1 MNITIEALFLLIFI
15 LLYVIVMLILKIL
28 VNKLSNIEEIFVRA
42 HKRLAVVLSLVKSTY
57 MGSFENLSTIYA
69 IQQTLI
75 VDVNEGAWQQQSLQ
89 KIQAREIKKLRA
101 RWRVRRKE
109 AAIYLGILQ
118 TEKSRIALE
127 EALLQEK
134 DYSVKIYISNAI
146 TDILSPASLP
156 VLLKALIGS
165 HKWYREKAISNILE
179 YDQCFFQYFE
189 QLYSTTE
196 MEYIELLIKY
206 ASENIGD
213 TTKKYLLSF
222 VDDFDLIKESV
233 KDYYIHANQ
242 TGSRVYKLD
251 YVEADLNGLLERTC
265 RTLANIY
272 YNDLAQEKY
281 IASPLPV
288 IKTNAFWAY
297 SKLKH
302 TEALLTLLDQ
312 VGDTVYHR
320 TITATVGKMLEDNP
334 RFLYLIE
341 DAFEKETD
349 PVKANH
355 LAEILSTKV
364 EYYVLK
370 LNTKSD
376 MRSEKIL
383 KAIIQNDKIN
393 ALIGFINRNKNTD
406 IENRLVH
413 ILKETLVSESDVAKT
428 FQSYLNHRM
437 LEKIGLTPISQSKE
451 RHVQKKDPK
460 LIKAVIGLTLLS
472 LLAFPVYF
480 YFKHYDFIRE
490 VSPRTLLKYYVIDYN
505 YLLAYYSVA
514 VNLSYLILMCFSYV
528 NLRKQSRLWN
538 LKNVSMLFRKQML
551 PSISI
556 VAPAYNEELTIID
569 STNSLLNLNYPDYE
583 LIIVN
588 DGSSDETLQTL
599 ITHYSLVRSEYL
611 YKTSLPTE
619 PIRGIYRNPSYPK
632 LLVVD
637 KSNGGKA
644 DSLNAGI
651 NVANKTYFCGIDAD
665 SLLES
670 DALLKL
676 ASMTLDESR
685 ETPALGGNVFPING
699 CQVEYGHIAKTRIPD
714 SSIARFQTIEY
725 LRAFMS
731 GRLGWEQLNSL
742 LIISGAFG
750 LFRKDRIIN
759 IGGYMTYKGKYAKD
773 TVGEDMELVIRI
785 SRMLHESNQKF
796 KILYAFNANCWT
808 QVPEDLKSLKNQ
820 RYRWHRGL
828 MDILF
833 FHKKMILNPRY
844 GSTGLIGLPYYL
856 CFEAFGP
863 MIEIQGYLMVVLAAI
878 LGILDQRIALLLFAT
893 TILLG
898 VLVSLTSLL
907 IAEKESN
914 YFSAGDVSKLVFYA
928 IIENFG
934 PRQLF
939 SFWRVL
945 GQFKVIWG
953 HQGWG
958 HIQRKEVRKS

>member
-1 MNITIEALFLLIFI
+1 MNITTEGLYVLILI
-15 LLYVIVMLILKIL
+15 LLYVIAILILKIL
-28 VNKLSNIEEIFVRA
+28 INKLSNIEEMFLRA
-42 HKRLAVVLSLVKSTY
+42 HRRLAVVLSLVKSTY
-57 MGSFENLSTIYA
+57 MGSFENLSTVYA
-69 IQQTLI
+69 IQQTLK
-75 VDVNEGAWQQQSLQ
+75 VDLEKTTWQDEALK
-89 KIQAREIKKLRA
+89 KIETKEIKMLNA

-109 AAIYLGILQ
+109 AAIYLGLLR
-118 TEKSRIALE
+118 TENSRQALE
-127 EALLQEK
+127 KALTEEK
-134 DYSVKIYISNAI
+134 EYAVKIYISNAL
-146 TDILSPASLP
+146 TDILSPESLP
-156 VLLKALIGS
+156 IMLKNLIGS

-179 YDQCFFQYFE
+179 YDDAFIPYFE
-189 QLYSTTE
+189 QLLNTPE

-206 ASENIGD
+206 ASENIGERM
-213 TTKKYLLSF
+213 KAYLIHF
-222 VDDFDLIKESV
+222 VDDFDMIKENV
-233 KDYYIHANQ
+233 KAYYELANLAG
-242 TGSRVYKLD
+242 TRSYKLA
-251 YVEADLNGLLERTC
+251 YVEGDLLILLERTC
-265 RTLANIY
+265 RTLSNVY
-272 YNDLAQEKY
+272 YNDLAKDKY
-281 IASPLPV
+281 ANSPISV

-297 SKLKH
+297 SKQKS
-302 TEALLTLLDQ
+302 TEALSALLLNIGEGPYERTL
-312 VGDTVYHR
+312 
-320 TITATVGKMLEDNP
+320 TATIGKMLDENP

-341 DAFEKETD
+341 EAFENETD
-349 PVKANH
+349 FKKANH
-355 LAEILSTKV
+355 LAEILSGRV

-370 LNTKSD
+370 LNTKND
-376 MRSEKIL
+376 NRSEKIL
-383 KAIIQNDKIN
+383 KAIILNEKIN
-393 ALIGFINRNKNTD
+393 ALIGFINRNKNVD

-413 ILKETLVSESDVAKT
+413 ILQETLQPETEVCKS
-428 FQSYLNHRM
+428 FQTYLNPKFLEKM
-437 LEKIGLTPISQSKE
+437 GLEKITPKKE

-460 LIKAVIGLTLLS
+460 LIRAVIGLTLIS
-472 LLAFPVYF
+472 LLAFPTYF
-480 YFKHYDFIRE
+480 YVKNYDLIWNLPPKI
-490 VSPRTLLKYYVIDYN
+490 SLKYYVIDFN

-514 VNLSYLILMCFSYV
+514 VNLSYLVLMIFSYV

-538 LKNVSMLFRKQML
+538 LKNVSMLFRNQML

-588 DGSSDETLQTL
+588 DGSADETLQTL
-599 ITHYSLVRSEYL
+599 ISHYDLVRSEYL
-611 YKTSLPTE
+611 YKASLVTE

-651 NVANKTYFCGIDAD
+651 NVANKTFFCGIDAD

-685 ETPALGGNVFPING
+685 ETPALGGNIFPING
-699 CQVEYGHIAKTRIPD
+699 CTVEYGHIAKTKIPD
-714 SSIARFQTIEY
+714 NPIARFQTIEY

-750 LFRKDRIIN
+750 LFRKDRIIS
-759 IGGYMTYKGKYAKD
+759 IGGYMTHRGKYAKD

-828 MDILF
+828 IDILF
-833 FHKKMILNPRY
+833 FHKKMILNPKYR
-844 GSTGLIGLPYYL
+844 STGMLGLPYYL
-856 CFEAFGP
+856 CFEAIGP
-863 MIEIQGYLMVVLAAI
+863 MIEIQGYCMVVLAAL
-878 LGILDQRIALLLFAT
+878 LGILDERIALLLFIT
-893 TILLG
+893 TIGLG
-898 VLVSLTSLL
+898 IVVSLTSLL
-907 IAEKESN
+907 IAERENN
-914 YFSAGDVSKLVFYA
+914 YFSAGDVTKLILFAV
-928 IIENFG
+928 IENFG

-953 HQGWG
+953 NQGWG
-958 HIQRKEVRKS
+958 HIQRKGVKTS